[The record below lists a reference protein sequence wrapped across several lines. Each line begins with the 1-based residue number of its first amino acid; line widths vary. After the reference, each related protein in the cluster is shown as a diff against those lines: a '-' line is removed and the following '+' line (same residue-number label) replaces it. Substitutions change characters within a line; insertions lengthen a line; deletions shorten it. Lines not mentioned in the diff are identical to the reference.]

1 MTESETQKS
10 DTQNPARVRFA
21 PSPTGLLHIGGVRT
35 AIFDWLLAR
44 QTGGQF
50 ILRIEDTD
58 QRRFMDGATED
69 IMESLRWYGLD
80 WDEGPDVGGPHEPYI
95 QSQRK
100 SYYSAAVEKLISA
113 GAAYACDCS
122 QERLAALRNQQQ
134 ASGQPPGY
142 DGRCRNRQPVY
153 VPHSDRQGSEVVVR
167 MRVPEEGRLTFH
179 DVVRQQ
185 VSFDLSNLTDFVIMK
200 SDGMPTYHLAHV
212 VDDHEMKI
220 SHVLRGEEWIS
231 STPRHIL
238 IHEGLGITPPV
249 YVHLPL
255 LLGKD
260 RSKLSKRHGADR
272 ALAYRGQG
280 FLSDAMFNFLALLGW
295 SPGDDT
301 EVMTRNEIVRRFSL
315 DNVSE
320 SPAVFDLDKMTW
332 MNGVYI
338 RSMSAGQ
345 LASVIMPV
353 LSDPVDGLPDS
364 VPRPIDQG
372 RVEALTPLI
381 HERLKRLDEAP
392 GLLDFFF
399 TDDVSP
405 DPDELIQRRMDQEST
420 ITALTA
426 ALDLCRTVESFDPAP
441 LESAYRA
448 LTAEIGLKAGQVF
461 GTIRVAV
468 TGRRVAPPL
477 FDTMAAIGRERCA
490 ARLENALSLLSNK
503 VEASSANP

>member
-1 MTESETQKS
+1 M
-10 DTQNPARVRFA
+10 
-21 PSPTGLLHIGGVRT
+21 LHIGGVRT

-58 QRRFMDGATED
+58 QQRFVEGAAED

-80 WDEGPDVGGPHEPYI
+80 WDEGPVVGGPHEPYF
-95 QSQRK
+95 QSERK

-113 GAAYACDCS
+113 GAAYVCDCS
-122 QERLAALRNQQQ
+122 PKRLDEVRKRQQ
-134 ASGQPPGY
+134 AAGQPPGY
-142 DGRCRNRQPVY
+142 DGRCRNRQLEYDPE
-153 VPHSDRQGSEVVVR
+153 SDGQGREVVVR
-167 MRVPEEGRLTFH
+167 VGVPDRGKLTFH
-179 DVVRQQ
+179 DVVRQE
-185 VSFDLSNLTDFVIMK
+185 VTFDLANLTDFVILK

-212 VDDHEMKI
+212 VDDDEMNI

-238 IHEGLGITPPV
+238 IHQGLGITPPV

-272 ALAYRGQG
+272 ALAYRDQG
-280 FLSDAMFNFLALLGW
+280 FLPDAMFNFLALLGW

-301 EVMTRNEIVRRFSL
+301 EVMARDEIVERFSL
-315 DNVSE
+315 EQVSE
-320 SPAVFDLDKMTW
+320 SPAVFDVEKMTW

-338 RSMSAGQ
+338 RNTGSDQ
-345 LASVIMPV
+345 LASMLTPV
-353 LSDPVDGLPDS
+353 LSDPENGLPDF
-364 VPRPIDQG
+364 VPRPIEQG

-392 GLLDFFF
+392 GLLDLFFMDEV
-399 TDDVSP
+399 TP
-405 DPDELIQRRMDQEST
+405 DPDELIQRRMDREST
-420 ITALTA
+420 IAALDA
-426 ALDLCRTVESFDPAP
+426 ALDLCRKVDSFEPEP
-441 LESAYRA
+441 LELAYRA
-448 LTAEIGLKAGQVF
+448 LTKEIGLKAGQLF

-477 FDTMAAIGRERCA
+477 FDTMAAIGQKKCTE
-490 ARLENALSLLSNK
+490 RLENARTLLTNK
-503 VEASSANP
+503 ADS

>member
-1 MTESETQKS
+1 MTESTSPYGATQ
-10 DTQNPARVRFA
+10 TPARVRFA
-21 PSPTGLLHIGGVRT
+21 PSPTGMLHIGGVRT

-44 QTGGQF
+44 QTCGQF

-58 QRRFMDGATED
+58 QRRFVEGAAED

-80 WDEGPDVGGPHEPYI
+80 WDEGPGVGGPDEPYF
-95 QSQRK
+95 QSERRC
-100 SYYSAAVEKLISA
+100 YYSTAVEKLISA
-113 GAAYACDCS
+113 GAAYVCDCPP
-122 QERLAALRNQQQ
+122 ERLAEVRKQQQ
-134 ASGQPPGY
+134 AAGQPPGY
-142 DGRCRNRQPVY
+142 DGRCRNRQLEYIADP
-153 VPHSDRQGSEVVVR
+153 DGQGTDTVVR
-167 MRVPEEGRLTFH
+167 MLVPDQGELTFH
-179 DVVRQQ
+179 DVVRQE
-185 VSFDLSNLTDFVIMK
+185 VTFDLANLTDFVIMK

-231 STPRHIL
+231 STPRHML
-238 IHEGLGITPPV
+238 IHQGLGITPPV

-272 ALAYRGQG
+272 ALAYREQG
-280 FLSDAMFNFLALLGW
+280 FLPDAMFNFLALLGW

-301 EVMTRNEIVRRFSL
+301 EVMARDEIVQRFSL
-315 DNVSE
+315 DQVSE
-320 SPAVFDLDKMTW
+320 SPAVFDVEKMTW

-338 RSMSAGQ
+338 RNTDGGE
-345 LASVIMPV
+345 LASMLTPV
-353 LSDPVDGLPDS
+353 LSDPADGLPES
-364 VPRPIDQG
+364 VPRPLEQG
-372 RVEALTPLI
+372 RVAALTPLI

-399 TDDVSP
+399 MDDVSP
-405 DPDELIQRRMDQEST
+405 DPDELIQRRMDRDST
-420 ITALTA
+420 IAALDA
-426 ALDLCRTVESFDPAP
+426 ALDLCRAVESFEPEP

-448 LTAEIGLKAGQVF
+448 LTKEIGLKAGQLF

-477 FDTMAAIGRERCA
+477 FDTMAAIGREKCA
-490 ARLENALSLLSNK
+490 SRIENARHLLSQK
-503 VEASSANP
+503 ADS

>member
-113 GAAYACDCS
+113 GTAYACDCS

-153 VPHSDRQGSEVVVR
+153 VPHSDGQGSEVVVR

-212 VDDHEMKI
+212 VDDYEMKI

-238 IHEGLGITPPV
+238 IHRGLGITPPV

-280 FLSDAMFNFLALLGW
+280 FLPEAMFNFLALLGW

-301 EVMTRNEIVRRFSL
+301 EVMARDEIVRRFSL

-345 LASVIMPV
+345 LAALMMPV
-353 LSDPVDGLPDS
+353 LSDPLDGLPDS

-405 DPDELIQRRMDQEST
+405 DPNELIQRRMDREST
-420 ITALTA
+420 IAALTA
-426 ALDLCRTVESFDPAP
+426 ALDLCCTVESFDPAP

-448 LTAEIGLKAGQVF
+448 LTSEIGLKAGQLF

-477 FDTMAAIGRERCA
+477 FDTMAAIGRDRCA
-490 ARLENALSLLSNK
+490 ARLEKALSLLSNE
-503 VEASSANP
+503 VEAESVSL

>member
-1 MTESETQKS
+1 M
-10 DTQNPARVRFA
+10 
-21 PSPTGLLHIGGVRT
+21 LHIGGVRT

-58 QRRFMDGATED
+58 QQRFVEGAAED

-80 WDEGPDVGGPHEPYI
+80 WDEGPVVGGPDEPYF
-95 QSQRK
+95 QSERV
-100 SYYSAAVEKLISA
+100 SCYSTAVEKLISA
-113 GAAYACDCS
+113 GAAYVCDCS
-122 QERLAALRNQQQ
+122 PQRLAEVRKRQQ
-134 ASGQPPGY
+134 AAGQPPGY
-142 DGRCRNRQPVY
+142 DGRCRYRQLEYFPV
-153 VPHSDRQGSEVVVR
+153 SDRQGSEVVVR
-167 MRVPEEGRLTFH
+167 MRVPDQGKLTFQ
-179 DVVRQQ
+179 DVVRGE
-185 VSFDLSNLTDFVIMK
+185 VTFDLANLTDFVIMK

-212 VDDHEMKI
+212 VDDYEMKI

-238 IHEGLGITPPV
+238 IHQGLGITPPV

-272 ALAYRGQG
+272 ALAYREQG
-280 FLSDAMFNFLALLGW
+280 FLPDAMFNFLALLGW

-301 EVMTRNEIVRRFSL
+301 EVMARDEIVKRFSL
-315 DNVSE
+315 DQVSE
-320 SPAVFDLDKMTW
+320 SPAVFDVEKMTW

-338 RSMSAGQ
+338 RNTDGGE
-345 LASVIMPV
+345 LASMLTPV
-353 LSDPVDGLPDS
+353 LSDPSDGLPES
-364 VPRPIDQG
+364 VPRPLEQG
-372 RVEALTPLI
+372 RVAALTPLI

-399 TDDVSP
+399 MDDVSP
-405 DPDELIQRRMDQEST
+405 DPDELIQRRMDRGST
-420 ITALTA
+420 IAALDA
-426 ALDLCRTVESFDPAP
+426 ALDLCRTVDSFEPGP
-441 LESAYRA
+441 LETAYRA
-448 LTAEIGLKAGQVF
+448 LTKEIGLKAGQLF

-477 FDTMAAIGRERCA
+477 FDTMAAIGREKCA
-490 ARLENALSLLSNK
+490 SRIENARHLLSQK
-503 VEASSANP
+503 ADS

>member
-1 MTESETQKS
+1 M
-10 DTQNPARVRFA
+10 RFA

-167 MRVPEEGRLTFH
+167 MRVPEEGRLAFH

-238 IHEGLGITPPV
+238 IHQGLGITPPV

-280 FLSDAMFNFLALLGW
+280 FLPDAMFNFLALLGW
-295 SPGDDT
+295 SPGDDYRSHGHA
-301 EVMTRNEIVRRFSL
+301 TRS
-315 DNVSE
+315 SGG
-320 SPAVFDLDKMTW
+320 SPST
-332 MNGVYI
+332 
-338 RSMSAGQ
+338 RS
-345 LASVIMPV
+345 
-353 LSDPVDGLPDS
+353 
-364 VPRPIDQG
+364 
-372 RVEALTPLI
+372 
-381 HERLKRLDEAP
+381 
-392 GLLDFFF
+392 
-399 TDDVSP
+399 VSP
-405 DPDELIQRRMDQEST
+405 
-420 ITALTA
+420 
-426 ALDLCRTVESFDPAP
+426 
-441 LESAYRA
+441 
-448 LTAEIGLKAGQVF
+448 
-461 GTIRVAV
+461 
-468 TGRRVAPPL
+468 PPYSIW
-477 FDTMAAIGRERCA
+477 TR
-490 ARLENALSLLSNK
+490 
-503 VEASSANP
+503 

>member
-1 MTESETQKS
+1 MNTNPVTEPETQKS

-113 GAAYACDCS
+113 GTAYACDCS
-122 QERLAALRNQQQ
+122 QERLAAVRNQQQ

-153 VPHSDRQGSEVVVR
+153 VPHSDGQGREVVVR

-179 DVVRQQ
+179 DIVRQQ

-238 IHEGLGITPPV
+238 IHQGLGITPPV

-280 FLSDAMFNFLALLGW
+280 FLPDAMFNFLALLGW
-295 SPGDDT
+295 SPGDDS
-301 EVMTRNEIVRRFSL
+301 EVMARDEVVRRFSL
-315 DNVSE
+315 DQVSE

-338 RSMSAGQ
+338 RSMNAGQ
-345 LASVIMPV
+345 LAALMMPV

-405 DPDELIQRRMDQEST
+405 DPNELIQRRMDQEST

-426 ALDLCRTVESFDPAP
+426 ALDLCCTVESFDPAP
-441 LESAYRA
+441 LETAYRA

-477 FDTMAAIGRERCA
+477 FDTMAAIGRDRCA
-490 ARLENALSLLSNK
+490 ARLEKARSLLSNK
-503 VEASSANP
+503 VEA